1 MFVDCIH
8 YDLGNFSQNYFEK
21 LLRKDTFFLMLFL
34 YFGEE
39 NIEDSIDSEFFGGWL
54 FIGLVFED
62 VFV

>member
-39 NIEDSIDSEFFGGWL
+39 NIEDSIDGEFFGG
-54 FIGLVFED
+54 
-62 VFV
+62 